1 MRLYGFFFLLP
12 VHTGIAWNACASNQ
26 AFLPS
31 NARSVGAFSTSL
43 CFPHDL
49 RRAVCASSF

>member
-31 NARSVGAFSTSL
+31 NARTVGAFSTSL